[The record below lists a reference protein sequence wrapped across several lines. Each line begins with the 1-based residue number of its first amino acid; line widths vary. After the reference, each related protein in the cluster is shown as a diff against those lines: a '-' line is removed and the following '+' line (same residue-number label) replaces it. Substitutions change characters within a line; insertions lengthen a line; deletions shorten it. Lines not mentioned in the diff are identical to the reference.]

1 MLWDGFMNLKV
12 LFAPSDLGR
21 VVVQDMTGVCVGLGD
36 IGRHMGV
43 RIDLD
48 GAQVIDGRP
57 FDGRDSFIVNP
68 LNVVLNGDTGEVL
81 YTPTAHI
88 KDLPS
93 GWQEQLAR
101 DTSWPPEKYRD
112 YARVM
117 PCAGSR
123 KRKD

>member
-1 MLWDGFMNLKV
+1 MNLKV
-12 LFAPSDLGR
+12 IFAPTDAGKI
-21 VVVQDMTGVCVGLGD
+21 VVQGMTGTCLGLGD

-43 RIDLD
+43 RIDLAC
-48 GAQVIDGRP
+48 AQVIDGRP
-57 FDGRDSFIVNP
+57 YDDRDSFIVNP
-68 LNVVLNGDTGEVL
+68 LNVVLDADTGEVL

-112 YARVM
+112 YSRVTRD

-123 KRKD
+123 KRKN

>member
-1 MLWDGFMNLKV
+1 MNLKV
-12 LFAPSDLGR
+12 LFAPSDAGKI
-21 VVVQDMTGVCVGLGD
+21 VVQDLTGICLGLGD
-36 IGRHMGV
+36 MGQHMGV

-48 GAQVIDGRP
+48 GRQMIGDGLY
-57 FDGRDSFIVNP
+57 DGFDSFIVNP
-68 LNVVLNGDTGEVL
+68 LNVVLNADTGEVL

-93 GWQEQLAR
+93 GWQEHLAR

-112 YARVM
+112 YARVTA
-117 PCAGSR
+117 CAGSR